1 MGKEF
6 KSIELKDVDL
16 KFEGG
21 ELRKFS
27 GYASVFNG
35 DDSYHDTILLGAFK
49 DSLAKYGLPKMF
61 YGHQWGLPIGKW
73 TSAVEDEKG
82 LRVEGELTHGN
93 PQADAVLA
101 ALKHGT
107 VDGLSIGF
115 SMRGGAQDE
124 KKEGGRVIK
133 SVGRLFE
140 ISVVSFPADGAARI
154 TEVRSEDLD
163 EIESIRDLEG
173 FLRDAGGFSKS
184 AATAL
189 VAKARKLF
197 KDQRESE
204 ADEEKA
210 TTELLE
216 RIRKLEK
223 SIGE

>member
-1 MGKEF
+1 MKEF
-6 KSIELKDVDL
+6 KNIQLKDIDL
-16 KFEGG
+16 KFEG
-21 ELRKFS
+21 ESRKFS
-27 GYASVFNG
+27 GYASVFGGN
-35 DDSYHDTILLGAFK
+35 DSYGDTVMPGAFTK
-49 DSLAKYGLPKMF
+49 TLAAYGMPKMF

-82 LRVEGELTHGN
+82 LRVEGELTPGN

-163 EIESIRDLEG
+163 EIESIRDLEVC
-173 FLRDAGGFSKS
+173 RDGSRRKS
-184 AATAL
+184 QKAL
-189 VAKARKLF
+189 
-197 KDQRESE
+197 QGSE
-204 ADEEKA
+204 
-210 TTELLE
+210 
-216 RIRKLEK
+216 
-223 SIGE
+223 GV

>member
-35 DDSYHDTILLGAFK
+35 DDSYHDTILPGAFK

-82 LRVEGELTHGN
+82 LRVEGELTPGN

-101 ALKHGT
+101 A
-107 VDGLSIGF
+107 
-115 SMRGGAQDE
+115 
-124 KKEGGRVIK
+124 
-133 SVGRLFE
+133 
-140 ISVVSFPADGAARI
+140 
-154 TEVRSEDLD
+154 
-163 EIESIRDLEG
+163 
-173 FLRDAGGFSKS
+173 
-184 AATAL
+184 
-189 VAKARKLF
+189 
-197 KDQRESE
+197 
-204 ADEEKA
+204 
-210 TTELLE
+210 
-216 RIRKLEK
+216 
-223 SIGE
+223 

>member
-35 DDSYHDTILLGAFK
+35 DDSYHDTILPGAFK
-49 DSLAKYGLPKMF
+49 DSLAKFGLPKMF
-61 YGHQWGLPIGKW
+61 YGHEWGLPIGKW

-82 LRVEGELTHGN
+82 LKVEGELTPGN

-115 SMRGGAQDE
+115 SMRGGEADE
-124 KKEGGRVIK
+124 KEDGGRSIK
-133 SVGRLFE
+133 SIGRLFE

-154 TEVRSEDLD
+154 SNIRAEDLD
-163 EIESIRDLEG
+163 EIDSIRDFEN

-184 AATAL
+184 QATAL
-189 VAKARKLF
+189 VAKAKKLF
-197 KDQRESE
+197 RDQRESD

-210 TTELLE
+210 TALLE
-216 RIRKLEK
+216 RLRKLEQ
-223 SIGE
+223 SIGD